1 MGDQSR
7 FYIDPDGLVQPA
19 YPNTVLPPGTKVY
32 SSREAAKSAIPPKT
46 RNVGWLYSDRMVAD
60 YVYADSN
67 GKTFFLYD
75 VSSVTDGSTYI
86 MYEAV
91 NLAPGDYASTW
102 DADSM
107 GNERNGPSL
116 STVLPD
122 ADIISS
128 TGGER
133 LTMLNFT
140 VARTPEGLKLGD
152 WIGQTMEGLEQLY
165 PFLYE
170 EVEGRMPALGLIFN
184 SLTSGNPITNEQL
197 TLAGVG
203 KGFTTLKLD
212 YLNATIASLDDNPGK
227 YNVIVNNKLVTRTNQ
242 DYITLEKKVIT
253 GIDTALGAL
262 GLNADV
268 FKQDNVELYK
278 ALQTSLVV
286 GEIEIEQFEN
296 YLGHKLGID
305 GYKIAKDSNLYDVF
319 KTVDTMVDNP
329 GQFNAFVDFDTFKQS
344 NLGLSELKRV
354 IGVGKFN
361 TLDEAE
367 KNRLVGLYSRDTN
380 AGMQEFQNIFD
391 SDPMYE
397 RYSNKGLNYGLV
409 VGNYRDQYSSIL
421 GDKPDETSSI
431 FMDSLNLS
439 YEDAKK
445 SFLDYGYKTGN
456 KTYMANL
463 ASSLSQSMGG
473 VVIR

>member
-1 MGDQSR
+1 
-7 FYIDPDGLVQPA
+7 
-19 YPNTVLPPGTKVY
+19 
-32 SSREAAKSAIPPKT
+32 
-46 RNVGWLYSDRMVAD
+46 
-60 YVYADSN
+60 
-67 GKTFFLYD
+67 
-75 VSSVTDGSTYI
+75 
-86 MYEAV
+86 
-91 NLAPGDYASTW
+91 
-102 DADSM
+102 
-107 GNERNGPSL
+107 
-116 STVLPD
+116 
-122 ADIISS
+122 
-128 TGGER
+128 
-133 LTMLNFT
+133 
-140 VARTPEGLKLGD
+140 
-152 WIGQTMEGLEQLY
+152 MEGLEQLY

-170 EVEGRMPALGLIFN
+170 EVEGRMPAIGLIFN

-212 YLNATIASLDDNPGK
+212 HLNATIASLDGNPGK
-227 YNVIVNNKLVTRTNQ
+227 YNVIINNKLVTQTNQ
-242 DYITLEKKVIT
+242 DYIALEKKVTT

-278 ALQTSLVV
+278 ALETSLVM

-296 YLGHKLGID
+296 YLGHRLGID

-329 GQFNAFVDFDTFKQS
+329 GKFNAFVDFDTFKQS
-344 NLGLSELKRV
+344 NLALSELKRV

-397 RYSNKGLNYGLV
+397 RYANKGLNYGLV

-431 FMDSLNLS
+431 FMDSINMS

-456 KTYMANL
+456 KKYMSDL
-463 ASSLSQSMGG
+463 ARSLSQSMGG

>member
-46 RNVGWLYSDRMVAD
+46 RNVGWMYSDRMVAD
-60 YVYADSN
+60 YVYSEN

-75 VSSVTDGSTYI
+75 VSSVTGGSTYI

-91 NLAPGDYASTW
+91 GLAPGDYASTW
-102 DADSM
+102 DADSL

-122 ADIISS
+122 ADIIRS
-128 TGGER
+128 TGETR
-133 LTMLNFT
+133 LTMQNFT

-170 EVEGRMPALGLIFN
+170 EVEGRMPAIGLIFN

-212 YLNATIASLDDNPGK
+212 HLNATIASLDDNPGK
-227 YNVIVNNKLVTRTNQ
+227 YNVVVDGKLVTRTNQ
-242 DYITLEKKVIT
+242 DYISLEKKVTT

-278 ALQTSLVV
+278 ALETSLVM

-296 YLGHKLGID
+296 YLGHRLGID

-344 NLGLSELKRV
+344 NLALSELKRV

-361 TLDEAE
+361 TLDETE

-397 RYSNKGLNYGLV
+397 RYADKGLNYGLV

-431 FMDSLNLS
+431 FMDSINMS

-456 KTYMANL
+456 KKYMADL